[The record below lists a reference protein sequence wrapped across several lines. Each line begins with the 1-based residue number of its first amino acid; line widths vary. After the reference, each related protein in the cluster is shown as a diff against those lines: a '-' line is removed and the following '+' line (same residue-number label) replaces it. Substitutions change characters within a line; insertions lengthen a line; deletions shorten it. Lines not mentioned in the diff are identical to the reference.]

1 MLMSIAAIGAV
12 LIGDAG
18 EAAVVLFLFTVGELL
33 EGIAAGRARAG
44 IKALIDLIP
53 RTALRKNGSEIETVS
68 VEALAIGDVVIVR
81 PGDRVSSDG
90 EVVEGVSEV
99 NEAPVTGES
108 VPVIKEIGRSEE
120 HTSELHSLLLTS
132 Y

>member
-68 VEALAIGDVVIVR
+68 VE
-81 PGDRVSSDG
+81 
-90 EVVEGVSEV
+90 
-99 NEAPVTGES
+99 
-108 VPVIKEIGRSEE
+108 EIGRA
-120 HTSELHSLLLTS
+120 HVRTPVTNAHLVCRLLLEKKKNKQA
-132 Y
+132 